1 MSKVWKVSGIC
12 EARPAQDRRVRHQRF
27 RSGSGRTGRGRLLA
41 GSRRRGTCR
50 HRALCLAGPGDT
62 DHTACRRHGN
72 LRPVRRAWQRHPED
86 GILFPIEAYVRD
98 SNDRDVPIEIIRRSD
113 YEAIEDKAESGKP
126 DRIYID
132 RLAADQNVS
141 VFPVPTDTSY
151 SIRLVAQT
159 YAPDFVGSNLR
170 SANGNV
176 AHGLSAE
183 WQRWMILQNAV
194 DIGSG
199 PVRRLPPGEISEIR
213 SAAEVARRRA
223 DGVFERREGFNAA
236 ADPRSR
242 SLT

>member
-12 EARPAQDRRVRHQRF
+12 ERALRKIGAYSINDSAADPEELAEAVYWLDLAVAE
-27 RSGSGRTGRGRLLA
+27 LA
-41 GSRRRGTCR
+41 GTSHCVWLVPTTLTIPLS
-50 HRALCLAGPGDT
+50 ADTATYDLSDVLGDDYPT
-62 DHTACRRHGN
+62 
-72 LRPVRRAWQRHPED
+72 D

-98 SNDRDVPIEIIRRSD
+98 DDDNDTPIEIVRRRD
-113 YEAIEDKAESGKP
+113 YEEITDKATSGKP

-132 RLAADQNVS
+132 RLADDQNIS
-141 VFPVPTDTSY
+141 VYPVPTDTSY

-170 SANGNV
+170 AVNGNV

-183 WQRWMILQNAV
+183 WQRWMILQNAA

-213 SAAEVARRRA
+213 RDAEISKARLLAYSNDEKDSMPRRTRA
-223 DGVFERREGFNAA
+223 YGA
-236 ADPRSR
+236 
-242 SLT
+242 